1 MQRLNMGGPSR
12 LAPRPLAEWFSR
24 IPMTLPHF
32 KPVQARI
39 RSKLR
44 LPSRDF
50 FSAAFRRRFRRPRP
64 SPILAV
70 WGSALKVGRA
80 RPLPPL
86 WRMRKA
92 LNSNHVHV
100 VLESMAPRVS
110 ATHFRYHRS

>member
-44 LPSRDF
+44 LP
-50 FSAAFRRRFRRPRP
+50 
-64 SPILAV
+64 
-70 WGSALKVGRA
+70 
-80 RPLPPL
+80 
-86 WRMRKA
+86 
-92 LNSNHVHV
+92 
-100 VLESMAPRVS
+100 
-110 ATHFRYHRS
+110 